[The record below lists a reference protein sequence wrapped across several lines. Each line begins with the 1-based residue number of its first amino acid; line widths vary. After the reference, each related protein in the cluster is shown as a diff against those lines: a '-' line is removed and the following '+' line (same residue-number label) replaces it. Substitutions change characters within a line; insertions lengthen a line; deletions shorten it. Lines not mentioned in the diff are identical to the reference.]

1 MDKIRIFIDSSEI
14 SSTTFLS
21 SLTYAMAGWDD
32 DDDYEI
38 TPTKAPV
45 IASKGKWDGEDEDDE
60 EIPVPP
66 QVAKT
71 Y

>member
-1 MDKIRIFIDSSEI
+1 MDKIHFIDSS
-14 SSTTFLS
+14 TFLS
-21 SLTYAMAGWDD
+21 SLTYAMASWD

-45 IASKGKWDGEDEDDE
+45 IVSKGKWDGEDEDDE

-66 QVAKT
+66 TLQNILT
-71 Y
+71 YGG